1 MTGQKQGA
9 GAVDD
14 CRGGRRCPPLRNY
27 KKKSHSEGVVFLF
40 VIALRF
46 CCSHPR
52 ISQGRGSVRGKP
64 LRVSPLTFSHPPAGD
79 HFCTAKVPHQK
90 RRGTRTCVSSFLVR
104 AMGLEPTRPY
114 GHKHLKL
121 ACLPIPARSQ
131 TEYPF
136 IIAKRHRLSRGADE
150 FPLSARA
157 APFLR
162 SRGSCRWPP
171 PAPGAASAA
180 PARPP
185 TPR

>member
-1 MTGQKQGA
+1 MPNGRSSGRRRGRRPKRRS
-9 GAVDD
+9 DEK
-14 CRGGRRCPPLRNY
+14 GGRTVQTAAPA
-27 KKKSHSEGVVFLF
+27 LF
-40 VIALRF
+40 AFRE
-46 CCSHPR
+46 S
-52 ISQGRGSVRGKP
+52 
-64 LRVSPLTFSHPPAGD
+64 
-79 HFCTAKVPHQK
+79 
-90 RRGTRTCVSSFLVR
+90 VSSSVGLWAWRWACASLRCGSRWFRSGQRKAIIRTHHRLEIGSDYIGLVR

-131 TEYPF
+131 TEHLF

-180 PARPP
+180 PAHPP
-185 TPR
+185 APQ

>member
-1 MTGQKQGA
+1 MLCFHYTI
-9 GAVDD
+9 DE
-14 CRGGRRCPPLRNY
+14 RGDLCFRKGRKCERNPSGVPFAFNSRPQATVCAADRFRTN
-27 KKKSHSEGVVFLF
+27 KKRHAEACLFL
-40 VIALRF
+40 
-46 CCSHPR
+46 
-52 ISQGRGSVRGKP
+52 
-64 LRVSPLTFSHPPAGD
+64 
-79 HFCTAKVPHQK
+79 
-90 RRGTRTCVSSFLVR
+90 LVR

-136 IIAKRHRLSRGADE
+136 IIAKRHRLSRGTDE

-162 SRGSCRWPP
+162 TRGSCRWPP

-185 TPR
+185 APQ